1 MKKFVVPAIIAAV
14 LTGAAAVVAIVVR
27 GIRSAEE
34 TV

>member
-1 MKKFVVPAIIAAV
+1 MKKFVVPVIIAAV
-14 LTGAAAVVAIVVR
+14 LTGVAAVVAIVVR